1 MSIAEIS
8 QTPLFCIVIKIKKMK
23 KKLIFIIA
31 SFLSGLVQNSL
42 AEENVVVT
50 DVNGEKISFLLSS
63 SPIVSFNEQSL
74 IITTD
79 NETVFY
85 PISEYRSF
93 TIESDQSD
101 LVEVTNSHQNPSFY
115 FNENLVA
122 NGLEPSSKVSVYNVL
137 GILISEGSTD
147 ENGSLILPIN
157 ANKASIYVVSTSV
170 GSFKVIVH

>member
-1 MSIAEIS
+1 M
-8 QTPLFCIVIKIKKMK
+8 M
-23 KKLIFIIA
+23 KKLIFVIA
-31 SFLSGLVQNSL
+31 SFLTGLVQNSL

-93 TIESDQSD
+93 TIENVQSD
-101 LVEVTNSHQNPSFY
+101 LVDVTNSHQNPSFY

-157 ANKASIYVVSTSV
+157 ANKASIYIVSTSV

>member
-1 MSIAEIS
+1 
-8 QTPLFCIVIKIKKMK
+8 MK
-23 KKLIFIIA
+23 KKLIFVIA
-31 SFLSGLVQNSL
+31 SFLTGLVQNSL

-93 TIESDQSD
+93 TIENVQSD
-101 LVEVTNSHQNPSFY
+101 LVDVTNSHQNPSFY
-115 FNENLVA
+115 FNEENLVA

-147 ENGSLILPIN
+147 ENGSLILPLN

>member
-1 MSIAEIS
+1 
-8 QTPLFCIVIKIKKMK
+8 MK
-23 KKLIFIIA
+23 KKLIFVIA
-31 SFLSGLVQNSL
+31 SFLTGLVQNSL

-63 SPIVSFNEQSL
+63 SPIVSFNERSL

-93 TIESDQSD
+93 TIETVQSD
-101 LVEVTNSHQNPSFY
+101 LVDVTDSHQNPSFY
-115 FNENLVA
+115 FNGNLVA

-137 GILISEGSTD
+137 GILVSEGSTD

-157 ANKASIYVVSTSV
+157 ANKASVYVVSTSV

>member
-1 MSIAEIS
+1 
-8 QTPLFCIVIKIKKMK
+8 MK
-23 KKLIFIIA
+23 KKLIFVIA
-31 SFLSGLVQNSL
+31 SFLTGLVQNSL

-93 TIESDQSD
+93 TIENVQSD
-101 LVEVTNSHQNPSFY
+101 LVDVTNSHQNPSFY
-115 FNENLVA
+115 FNGNLVA

>member
-1 MSIAEIS
+1 
-8 QTPLFCIVIKIKKMK
+8 MK
-23 KKLIFIIA
+23 KKLIFVIA
-31 SFLSGLVQNSL
+31 SFLTGLVQNSL

-93 TIESDQSD
+93 TIENDQSD

-115 FNENLVA
+115 FNGNLVA

>member
-1 MSIAEIS
+1 
-8 QTPLFCIVIKIKKMK
+8 MK

-74 IITTD
+74 IIKTD

-93 TIESDQSD
+93 SIDNVQSD
-101 LVEVTNSHQNPSFY
+101 LDEVTNPHPNPSFY
-115 FNENLVA
+115 FNENFVV
-122 NGLEPSSKVSVYNVL
+122 NGLKPSSKVSIYNIL
-137 GILISEGSTD
+137 GFLISEGSTD

-157 ANKASIYVVSTSV
+157 ANKGSIFVVSTSV
-170 GSFKVIVH
+170 GNFKVIVH

>member
-1 MSIAEIS
+1 
-8 QTPLFCIVIKIKKMK
+8 MK
-23 KKLIFIIA
+23 KKLIFVIA
-31 SFLSGLVQNSL
+31 SFLTGLVQNSL

-74 IITTD
+74 IITTN

-93 TIESDQSD
+93 TIENDVQSD
-101 LVEVTNSHQNPSFY
+101 VVDVTNSHQNPSFY
-115 FNENLVA
+115 FNGNLVA
-122 NGLEPSSKVSVYNVL
+122 NGLEPSSKVSVYNAL

>member
-1 MSIAEIS
+1 
-8 QTPLFCIVIKIKKMK
+8 MK
-23 KKLIFIIA
+23 KKLIFVIA
-31 SFLSGLVQNSL
+31 SFLTGLVQNSL

-63 SPIVSFNEQSL
+63 SPIVSFNERSL

-93 TIESDQSD
+93 TIENVQSD
-101 LVEVTNSHQNPSFY
+101 LVDVTNSHQNPSFY
-115 FNENLVA
+115 FNGNLVA

-137 GILISEGSTD
+137 GILVSEGSTD

-157 ANKASIYVVSTSV
+157 ANKASVYVVSTSV

>member
-1 MSIAEIS
+1 
-8 QTPLFCIVIKIKKMK
+8 MK
-23 KKLIFIIA
+23 KKLIFVIA
-31 SFLSGLVQNSL
+31 SFLTGLVQNSL

-93 TIESDQSD
+93 TIENVQSD
-101 LVEVTNSHQNPSFY
+101 LVDVTNSHQNPSFY
-115 FNENLVA
+115 FNGNLVA
-122 NGLEPSSKVSVYNVL
+122 NGLEPSSKVSVYNVS

>member
-1 MSIAEIS
+1 
-8 QTPLFCIVIKIKKMK
+8 MK
-23 KKLIFIIA
+23 KKLIFVIA
-31 SFLSGLVQNSL
+31 SFLTGLVQNSL

-93 TIESDQSD
+93 TIENVLSD
-101 LVEVTNSHQNPSFY
+101 LVDVTNSHQNPSFY
-115 FNENLVA
+115 FNEENLVA

-137 GILISEGSTD
+137 GILISEGLTD

-157 ANKASIYVVSTSV
+157 ANKGSIYVVSTSV